1 MAMNN
6 PAFSRNA
13 AFQDDPTPEQ
23 LQELFNRPS
32 VGGGT
37 MTVEDTIAKTA
48 LNFAFVVV
56 AGIAGWMLTAA
67 NPALGWTLVM
77 ITGLVGFGL
86 AMANIFK
93 KEPSAPLVLAYSATQ
108 GFFLGAISMVY
119 EDMYPGIVLQAV
131 IATFAVFGVTLALFA
146 SGKVRASARATK
158 IFLIAMVGYMVYAF
172 INMFIVIFGGAGGNP
187 FGLDGSVEL
196 FGIPLGVILGILVTI
211 MAAYSLV
218 LDFDGIQQGIRNG
231 APKKFGWTAA
241 FGIMV
246 TMIWLYMNILR
257 TIAIARSN

>member
-6 PAFSRNA
+6 PALSRNA

-23 LQELFNRPS
+23 LQALFDRES
-32 VGGGT
+32 TDAGV
-37 MTVEDTIAKTA
+37 MTVEDTIAKTG
-48 LNFAFVVV
+48 LNFAIAVVTAIV
-56 AGIAGWMLTAA
+56 GWMLVAA
-67 NPALGWTLVM
+67 NPAVGWTV
-77 ITGLVGFGL
+77 TGIAALVGFGL

-93 KEPSAPLVLAYSATQ
+93 REPSAPLVLAYSAAQ
-108 GFFLGAISMVY
+108 GVTLGAFSMVY
-119 EDMYPGIVLQAV
+119 ETIYPGIVMQAL

-158 IFLIAMVGYMVYAF
+158 IFMIAIFGYLAYS
-172 INMFIVIFGGAGGNP
+172 IVNVFVMLFGGAGGNP

-196 FGIPLGVILGILVTI
+196 FGIPLGVILGVLVTI

-218 LDFDGIQQGIRNG
+218 LDFDMIQQGVRNH
-231 APKKFGWTAA
+231 APKKFGWTGA

-257 TIAIARSN
+257 MIAIARSN